1 MNDLGKALLKNVD
14 NIIDIWVEEVRRD
27 LEIDST
33 KGLTYEA
40 VHNGLPD
47 VLAAV
52 ATLLTAAFADEEE
65 ELTED
70 ALEHGA
76 VRADQGYDITEVV
89 KEYRTL
95 RNVLLTVL
103 EPDLKTGS
111 VTQVLRAVRKID
123 NVLDDAVLVSLET
136 YVRHRLSLLEQMH
149 SQLLLTNQ
157 ELLRLVQ
164 IQKDNVSHL
173 AHELKNP
180 LNSII
185 AFSSI
190 VLKNQRK
197 ELATEAPDSMEM
209 KQVERIL
216 HNGQQLLRLINNTVE
231 ASQEDSAIK
240 TLQAESVQISSL
252 VTTVVEAFEPAASE
266 KGITLVVNCDQ
277 APQRVTTDALRL
289 QQILTNLVSNA
300 IRYSEQGTIRVICKK
315 RSESDTAAGTPAN
328 ISATRTSVAR
338 TSVADGLADNEQ
350 WYLIVSDQGRGI
362 SPEEQAKV
370 FAPYF
375 RAGAEAEYLPES
387 SGLGLTIVN
396 KLVQL
401 LQGHIELV
409 STLGEGS
416 TFTVVLPAQLKQA
429 DTEQT
434 GINQVNR

>member
-1 MNDLGKALLKNVD
+1 
-14 NIIDIWVEEVRRD
+14 
-27 LEIDST
+27 
-33 KGLTYEA
+33 
-40 VHNGLPD
+40 

-52 ATLLTAAFADEEE
+52 ATLLTAAFADEEA

-111 VTQVLRAVRKID
+111 VTQVLKAVRKID
-123 NVLDDAVLVSLET
+123 NVLDDAVLVSLEI

-300 IRYSEQGTIRVICKK
+300 IRYSEQGTINVICKK

>member
-52 ATLLTAAFADEEE
+52 ATLLTAAFADEEA

-111 VTQVLRAVRKID
+111 VTQVLKAVRKID
-123 NVLDDAVLVSLET
+123 NVLDDAVLVSLEI

-185 AFSSI
+185 DFSSI
-190 VLKNQRK
+190 V
-197 ELATEAPDSMEM
+197 
-209 KQVERIL
+209 
-216 HNGQQLLRLINNTVE
+216 
-231 ASQEDSAIK
+231 
-240 TLQAESVQISSL
+240 
-252 VTTVVEAFEPAASE
+252 
-266 KGITLVVNCDQ
+266 
-277 APQRVTTDALRL
+277 
-289 QQILTNLVSNA
+289 
-300 IRYSEQGTIRVICKK
+300 
-315 RSESDTAAGTPAN
+315 
-328 ISATRTSVAR
+328 
-338 TSVADGLADNEQ
+338 
-350 WYLIVSDQGRGI
+350 
-362 SPEEQAKV
+362 
-370 FAPYF
+370 
-375 RAGAEAEYLPES
+375 
-387 SGLGLTIVN
+387 
-396 KLVQL
+396 
-401 LQGHIELV
+401 
-409 STLGEGS
+409 
-416 TFTVVLPAQLKQA
+416 
-429 DTEQT
+429 
-434 GINQVNR
+434 